1 MNSFAVFNEDG
12 DDQENNGDA
21 DERQLFL
28 KATLLVMV
36 VMFVLVMVL
45 VGATITMIVMMFM

>member
-1 MNSFAVFNEDG
+1 MFNEDG